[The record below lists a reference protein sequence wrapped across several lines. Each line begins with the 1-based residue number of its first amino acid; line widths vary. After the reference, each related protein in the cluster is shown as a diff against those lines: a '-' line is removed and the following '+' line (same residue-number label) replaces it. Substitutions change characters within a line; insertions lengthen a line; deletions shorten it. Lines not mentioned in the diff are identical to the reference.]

1 MSISSEYE
9 PASGRSRPAPEGKMW
24 LIADGY
30 EKKVTARYE
39 KIVLLHA
46 VSGLPYTTS
55 LAA

>member
-9 PASGRSRPAPEGKMW
+9 PAPGRSRPAPEGKMW

-30 EKKVTARYE
+30 EKKVTVRYE

-46 VSGLPYTTS
+46 VFGLPYTTS

>member
-1 MSISSEYE
+1 MSISSENE
-9 PASGRSRPAPEGKMW
+9 PAPGRSRPAPEGKMW

-30 EKKVTARYE
+30 EKKVTVRYE

-46 VSGLPYTTS
+46 VFGLPYTTS